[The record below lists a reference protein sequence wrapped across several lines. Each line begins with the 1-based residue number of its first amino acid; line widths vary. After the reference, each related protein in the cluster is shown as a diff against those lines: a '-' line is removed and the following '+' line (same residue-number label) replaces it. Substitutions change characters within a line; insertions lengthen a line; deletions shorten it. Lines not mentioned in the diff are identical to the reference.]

1 MFCPKCGKDA
11 GDSKFCPN
19 CGYDLGNVPVDLM
32 HANLSSSTRH
42 THKPSVPVPLKPK
55 KKHHIGRIVAAIILV
70 PIAVTLAICLPNA
83 KFSYSPSAASTQQ
96 VDKKAAALKTDKI
109 LCTATL
115 ETSKCAQDLTT
126 IIKGLASG
134 TTDEYTAYK
143 NAQTIESNMGT
154 ISAPVTDVNA
164 NSANDYSAAVSS
176 YTTSIFGAAHD
187 LTKYLDNNKLS
198 TLSSID
204 YSLQQA
210 TSDLTKATA
219 ARDTFLSSAGVNK
232 TEKISNYNESSKD
245 ALAAFK

>member
-1 MFCPKCGKDA
+1 MFCPKCGANA
-11 GDSKFCPN
+11 GNSNFCPK
-19 CGYDLGNVPVDLM
+19 CGYNLGDVPVDLM
-32 HANLSSSTRH
+32 HSNQLNQQPRPPRPT
-42 THKPSVPVPLKPK
+42 PVPPKK

-83 KFSYSPSAASTQQ
+83 KFSYSPSAAASTQP

-154 ISAPVTDVNA
+154 ISAPATDVNA
-164 NSANDYSAAVSS
+164 NGVSDYSTAVSS

-187 LTKYLDNNKLS
+187 LVKYLDNNKLS

-210 TSDLTKATA
+210 TADLTKAIA

-232 TEKISNYNESSKD
+232 TEKISNYNESNKD